1 MSINWPTAGSPAPSL
16 LALPVGAASLDEA
29 DAAIELWEH
38 YKGRKLDD
46 GQRLDVA
53 VMLATRDDGLWAA
66 SVTGHE
72 KPRQS
77 GKGDSVEVVEF
88 WGLTQRNERILHT
101 IHDAVLLATETQ
113 SRMLSLFDHPDL
125 RRLKSR
131 EWKGTG
137 QQMIE
142 MRQGGIIW
150 YRTRTGA
157 GGRGI
162 DEVDRVVVDEAQ
174 HAEPEHLRSIT
185 PTQAVSANPQ
195 LNALGT
201 GGLEGKSGW
210 WWSLRKQAKGAPGS
224 FGWVG
229 YSAQPWDVNA
239 DGQVVLYDVDPSNRD
254 LWWSTIPGLVAG
266 RVSIDFLEREYRI
279 LGPIGFA
286 QEYLCVWAPPAGDTA
301 SGPIDVERWQSLTDG
316 DSLPVDGTERLSLEV
331 APDRSFSTFGIAG
344 KRDDNL
350 GHVSIR
356 HREPGTSW
364 VVSRAK
370 ELTDGHGC
378 PLTIV
383 SGSPAAGFIPDLE
396 LAGVSV
402 DVMSPAEFAGA
413 CQRFV
418 DAVSAPE
425 PLLRHRGSPDHT
437 AAVAAA
443 QVKPAGDGGFVLS
456 RRTSSSDITP
466 LTSAVIAWA
475 RVGHGVES
483 FAGDYFLS
491 LDDFVEDG

>member
-1 MSINWPTAGSPAPSL
+1 LSISWPTAATPAPSL

-29 DAAIELWEH
+29 DAAIEQWEH
-38 YKGRKLDD
+38 YKGRTLDP

-53 VMLATRDDGLWAA
+53 VMLATRADGLWAA

-125 RRLKSR
+125 RRLKAR

-142 MRQGGIIW
+142 MRSGAIIW

-201 GGLEGKSGW
+201 GGLEGKSSW
-210 WWSLRKQAKGAPGS
+210 WWSLRKQAKGAPGA
-224 FGWVG
+224 FGYVG
-229 YSAQPWDVNA
+229 YSAQPWTVDDHGRVTL
-239 DGQVVLYDVDPSNRD
+239 GDVDPTDRD
-254 LWWSTIPGLVAG
+254 LWWATIPGLVAG
-266 RVSIDFLEREYRI
+266 RTSIDFLEREYRI
-279 LGPIGFA
+279 LGPDGFA
-286 QEYLCVWAPPAGDTA
+286 QEYLCVWAPP
-301 SGPIDVERWQSLTDG
+301 TDG
-316 DSLPVDGTERLSLEV
+316 DMATIIPLEQWDALADPASRIAGRAVFALDVSPDRKWATFGVAGRRDDGVIHIEV
-331 APDRSFSTFGIAG
+331 AER
-344 KRDDNL
+344 R
-350 GHVSIR
+350 
-356 HREPGTSW
+356 PGTSW
-364 VVSRAK
+364 VVPVAVEMFAK
-370 ELTDGHGC
+370 NGQPIRVEKGG
-378 PLTIV
+378 PA
-383 SGSPAAGFIPDLE
+383 GSLVTQLQE
-396 LAGVSV
+396 AGVEVEEVSTA
-402 DVMSPAEFAGA
+402 DHARATGQFI
-413 CQRFV
+413 
-418 DAVSAPE
+418 DAALSGGLAHLGGQSLRSAV
-425 PLLRHRGSPDHT
+425 
-437 AAVAAA
+437 VAASLRA
-443 QVKPAGDGGFVLS
+443 SGDAELWS
-456 RRTSSSDITP
+456 RRSSKMDITP
-466 LTSAVIAWA
+466 LVATTLAVGGVPETSDVKQPL
-475 RVGHGVES
+475 
-483 FAGDYFLS
+483 YF
-491 LDDFVEDG
+491 DVA